1 MKTLDLKKNIQHI
14 DDSYIILNIHFS
26 PSCAHKIICI
36 ISVVRCVCHFSQ
48 CIYYVHT
55 NISVWIATKH
65 RWWLSIP
72 NSCAGSQLTSSKAT
86 HCLIDIQHLQAKFI
100 SSLCHQR
107 FRCHKNKHV
116 YMPHMAVV
124 YVTPNCHQ
132 CGIYDNVDAG
142 AAFGILT
149 HFPVSLRLN
158 KFQFRGKWVLCLHLS
173 VALIHIFL
181 FNFIY
186 LKFSNFFYRVDRF
199 QRLRYAIRWFRNDFV
214 INKKK
219 FVHTN

>member
-1 MKTLDLKKNIQHI
+1 
-14 DDSYIILNIHFS
+14 
-26 PSCAHKIICI
+26 
-36 ISVVRCVCHFSQ
+36 
-48 CIYYVHT
+48 
-55 NISVWIATKH
+55 
-65 RWWLSIP
+65 
-72 NSCAGSQLTSSKAT
+72 
-86 HCLIDIQHLQAKFI
+86 
-100 SSLCHQR
+100 
-107 FRCHKNKHV
+107 
-116 YMPHMAVV
+116 MPHMAVV

-219 FVHTN
+219 FVHTNQLFLLWHFDPFLDLNSKNGLKISQRITKYLKVG